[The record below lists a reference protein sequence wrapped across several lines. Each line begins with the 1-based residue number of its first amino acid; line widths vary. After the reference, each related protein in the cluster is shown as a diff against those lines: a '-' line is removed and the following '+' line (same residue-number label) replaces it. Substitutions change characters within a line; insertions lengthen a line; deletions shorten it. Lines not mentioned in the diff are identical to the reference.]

1 MTEHKHSQEHQH
13 GHAHPHEH
21 ADWHTHEHDAAHP
34 HTHGGTADYIQ
45 AVNAYRKTFAS
56 KQDVLEKTPDPS
68 VREMLLRMEQLGC
81 DTVFD
86 RFDQQKPQCTF
97 GLAGVC
103 CKICNMGPCKI
114 TPQTPRGVC
123 GADADVIVARN
134 LLRSAAAGV
143 AQHGAHAREIL
154 LSMKFVAEGRLKLPI
169 LGEKKLRTV
178 CKAFGIE
185 TRGQSAA
192 RLTGKLADLLLE
204 DLSRAV
210 PDDYRT
216 IRAMAPKERQAV
228 WDKLDIIPISA
239 YNEVFDAYH
248 RTGVGTDGDWDSLMK
263 EFLRCGL
270 AFCFTGVVA
279 ANIGTDVLFGVG
291 HRATSKVNIGALKKG
306 YVNIAVH
313 GHLPTLVSEIVRIGH
328 TKEMVALAKKHGAK
342 GIQFYGVCCSCL
354 AAMYRYE
361 GVIPL
366 SNAVG
371 AELVLGTGALDL
383 WVADV
388 QDVYPSIMDVAR
400 CFKTT
405 VVTTSDSA
413 RLPGAEHYAYDH
425 HHANV
430 EDTEKIARKI
440 VTRAIESFAARRD
453 VPVFIPAYEVTAD
466 IGFTAENVGEEF
478 HEFRDLYEALK
489 DGRIQGICNIVG
501 CSNPR
506 VIYEKATL
514 DVAEALIKHNILIL
528 TNGCASFPLL
538 KMGLCS
544 KAGADRAGDTLRTFL
559 KQYDLPPVWHVG
571 ECVDNTR
578 STNIFAGIAAQAG
591 VALKDMPYAFASPEW
606 SNEKGLDASLAFR
619 LMGIDSYHCVEPP
632 VQGSPRTEA
641 FLKEGTRETLGAVMH
656 VNPDPQ
662 ALAEE
667 LIQDIHDARKRLG
680 WA

>member
-1 MTEHKHSQEHQH
+1 MKDRSEESNMAEEKHTHH
-13 GHAHPHEH
+13 H
-21 ADWHTHEHDAAHP
+21 HEHDHEHGHHHHHHEDGPLKPGEHP
-34 HTHGGTADYIQ
+34 DWRTHVHAPGEHHEVGVNDYMTAI
-45 AVNAYRKTFAS
+45 AAYRKTFAS
-56 KQDVLEKTPDPS
+56 KEDVLEQTPDPA
-68 VREMLLRMEQLGC
+68 VREMIKYLGQLGC

-103 CKICNMGPCKI
+103 CKNCNMGPCKI
-114 TPQTPRGVC
+114 TKKSPLGVC

-178 CKAFGIE
+178 SKAFGLE
-185 TRGQSAA
+185 TEGKSA
-192 RLTGKLADLLLE
+192 RELTGELADILLE

-210 PDDYRT
+210 PDDYKT
-216 IRAMAPKERQAV
+216 IRVMAPKERQDV

-239 YNEVFDAYH
+239 YNEVFDSYH
-248 RTGVGTDGDWDSLMK
+248 RTAVGTDGDWESLMQ

-270 AFCFTGVVA
+270 AFCFT
-279 ANIGTDVLFGVG
+279 
-291 HRATSKVNIGALKKG
+291 
-306 YVNIAVH
+306 
-313 GHLPTLVSEIVRIGH
+313 
-328 TKEMVALAKKHGAK
+328 
-342 GIQFYGVCCSCL
+342 
-354 AAMYRYE
+354 

-383 WVADV
+383 WCADV
-388 QDVYPSIMDVAR
+388 QDVYPAIMDVAR

-405 VVTTSDSA
+405 VVTTSENA

-453 VPVFIPAYEVTAD
+453 IPVHIPKYEVTAEV
-466 IGFTAENVGEEF
+466 GFTAENVAEQFDGF
-478 HEFRDLYEALK
+478 KGLYEALK
-489 DGRIQGICNIVG
+489 DGRIRGICNIVG

-506 VIYEKATL
+506 VVYERATL
-514 DVAEALIKHNILIL
+514 DVARTLIQNNILIL

-544 KAGADRAGDTLRTFL
+544 KEGAEEAGASLQAFL
-559 KQYDLPPVWHVG
+559 KKNDLPPVWHVG

-578 STNIFAGIAAQAG
+578 SSAILGGIAAVAG
-591 VALKDMPYAFASPEW
+591 VAIKDMPYAFSSPEW

-619 LMGIDSYHCVEPP
+619 LFGIDSYHCVEPP
-632 VQGSPRTEA
+632 VQGSTKVEN
-641 FLKEGTRETLGAVMH
+641 FLKRDTKETLGAVMH
-656 VNPDPQ
+656 VNVDPL
-662 ALAEE
+662 ALGKEIVA
-667 LIQDIHDARKRLG
+667 DIEAQRQKLG
-680 WA
+680 WD